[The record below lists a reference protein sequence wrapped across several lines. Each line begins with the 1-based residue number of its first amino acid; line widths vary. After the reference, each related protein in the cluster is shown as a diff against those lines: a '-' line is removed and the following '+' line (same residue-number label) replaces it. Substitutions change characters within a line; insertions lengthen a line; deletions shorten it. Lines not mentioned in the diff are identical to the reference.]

1 MELRAFLN
9 GSFLRG
15 LGVGL
20 IIASLLII
28 GWPPGRP
35 SMTQQQILDQARQ
48 LGMVTKEEAT
58 QKANQAAKKDT
69 AQTKKDGGKAPTGLQ
84 SPQAPKTE
92 IKPTTPPPVINIS
105 ITIPSGSSSTEIAEI
120 LLRAEVISNKEE
132 FLVFVNQKKAAS
144 RFRIGTYQL
153 QKGMPLE
160 ELIKVLTRG
169 R

>member
-1 MELRAFLN
+1 MELRALLN

-15 LGVGL
+15 LGVGM

-58 QKANQAAKKDT
+58 QKANQMVKEAQAK
-69 AQTKKDGGKAPTGLQ
+69 TKKEEEKK
-84 SPQAPKTE
+84 PQAPKPE
-92 IKPTTPPPVINIS
+92 IKPTTPPPAINIS
-105 ITIPSGSSSTEIAEI
+105 ITIPKGSSSTEIGDI
-120 LLRAEVISNKEE
+120 LLKAGVINNKQE
-132 FLVFVNQKKAAS
+132 FLNFVNQKKAAS

-153 QKGMPLE
+153 QKGMTLE
-160 ELIKVLTRG
+160 ELVTVLTRG